1 MKKQVLTIVVCVHI
15 LLASGSYAEAVQQL
29 TWVESKGE
37 TVIVA
42 KSAKLNVQVRITTHE
57 EQIGKPSD
65 QRPDVIRSSCTYS
78 RYPCS
83 IVDAID
89 IAVNDKAIIVP
100 RSVFCDLA
108 DLSTAQIQIG
118 QKESIL
124 TLVGGDASESY
135 VVKIVFDAGRVK
147 RRVKESGMLPGQPI
161 QETTYHRRVI
171 GD

>member
-1 MKKQVLTIVVCVHI
+1 MKQIFNIAFCVYI
-15 LLASGSYAEAVQQL
+15 LLATGSYAETVQQQ

-83 IVDAID
+83 IVDGID
-89 IAVNDKAIIVP
+89 IAVNDKTIIVP

-108 DLSTAQIQIG
+108 DLNTAQIKIG

-135 VVKIVFDAGRVK
+135 IVKIVFDAGRVK
-147 RRVKESGMLPGQPI
+147 RRVKESGMLPDQPT

-171 GD
+171 RD